1 MTDTLSK
8 VVHTNPNKA
17 SKAMRKRER
26 FGVTFWIATSFVGI
40 PGMVPSPLARPTG
53 CQFAPRCR
61 DVQPGCTILPAPR
74 GRSRAGVDVRCVQ
87 YA

>member
-1 MTDTLSK
+1 MGSILEAPAHPYTRALLACHPD
-8 VVHTNPNKA
+8 
-17 SKAMRKRER
+17 R
-26 FGVTFWIATSFVGI
+26 ATSFVGI